1 MSIKVTNLRAVN
13 HDICLREKDIQ
24 SVTSIAN
31 SYMNKDSVSEGK
43 LVRMAYQI
51 LHAASRNEI
60 ARGNENNITV
70 ITDLIIADTESGDII
85 TIESCRELLHNNGI
99 KHEYATRNAII
110 YALRDLVK
118 NGYLAGPESMADD
131 NSDRWGRRRYVKA
144 YKVR

>member
-13 HDICLREKDIQ
+13 HDLCLREKDIQ
-24 SVTSIAN
+24 SATNIAN
-31 SYMNKDSVSEGK
+31 SYMSKDSVSEGE

-60 ARGNENNITV
+60 ARGNENNISI
-70 ITDLIIADTESGDII
+70 ITDLIIADTETGDII
-85 TIESCRELLHNNGI
+85 TAESCRELLHNNGI
-99 KHEYATRNAII
+99 DHEYATRNAII

-118 NGYLAGPESMADD
+118 SGYLAEPESMASD
-131 NSDRWGRRRYVKA
+131 NYDRWGRTRYVKA